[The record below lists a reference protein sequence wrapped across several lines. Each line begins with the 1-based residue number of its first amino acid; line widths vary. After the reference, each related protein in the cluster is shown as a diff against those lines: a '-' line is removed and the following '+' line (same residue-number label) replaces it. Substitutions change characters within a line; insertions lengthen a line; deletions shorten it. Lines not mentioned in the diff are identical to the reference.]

1 MKKRAGQIIN
11 RIQLTE
17 KSTDLGEANKYF
29 FKVAPNANKI
39 EIKTAIEEL
48 YGVKVDSVNTMNYT
62 GKKKRLRT
70 IRYGKKPDWKRAIV
84 TLGEGDIDLT

>member
-1 MKKRAGQIIN
+1 MKKNAGRIIN

-17 KSTDLGEANKYF
+17 KSTVLGEENKYF

-39 EIKTAIEEL
+39 EIKNAIEEI
-48 YGVKVDSVNTMNYT
+48 YGVKVESVNTMNYT

-70 IRYGKKPDWKRAIV
+70 IRYGKRPDWKRAIV